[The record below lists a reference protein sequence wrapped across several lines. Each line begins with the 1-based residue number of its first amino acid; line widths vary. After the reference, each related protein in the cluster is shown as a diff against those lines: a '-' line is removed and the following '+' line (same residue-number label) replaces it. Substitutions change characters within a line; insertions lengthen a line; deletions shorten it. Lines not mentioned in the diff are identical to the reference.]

1 MTDENKFNDLE
12 KKSQEFNSELG
23 TSLERIEKIINY
35 YKESPER
42 ISSNTKEIGEVCN
55 LFYGLRLDFQERYGF
70 DFGMYESR
78 KDYSEP
84 EKPKE
89 EYFYLSGKTNGIAV
103 NQKIPE
109 KYTKL
114 FKEIGELNEKRKENS
129 K

>member
-84 EKPKE
+84 GKPKE
-89 EYFYLSGKTNGIAV
+89 EYFYPSGKTNGIDV
-103 NQKIPE
+103 ESKIIG
-109 KYTKL
+109 KYKKL
-114 FKEIGELNEKRKENS
+114 FQEIAEINKKRKEASN
-129 K
+129 